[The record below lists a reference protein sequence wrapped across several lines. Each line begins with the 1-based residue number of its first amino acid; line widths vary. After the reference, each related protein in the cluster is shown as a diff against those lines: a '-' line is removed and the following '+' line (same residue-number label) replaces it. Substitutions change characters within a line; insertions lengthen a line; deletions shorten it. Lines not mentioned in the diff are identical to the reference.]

1 MIDALLALPAHLRK
15 RLASALESGLLGTPY
30 SAASLRSVLG
40 SQEGGEDFVVALLE
54 LERLG
59 ISGPAAAAWIRTAED
74 VSSRVP
80 RPDLVWSGPDVPG
93 LHARDTRCVYEE
105 LLGSAERSV
114 WASTYAFF
122 DGASAFQ
129 VLARRMASRPD
140 LRVTLLLNIQR
151 GRGDTTAAEQLVRRF
166 QRSNSNLRR
175 GGPGRPKGVPNR
187 ATVEIKELAARLTT
201 QDKKY
206 MANLRR
212 RLQAGEANH
221 IETLLWQWQFGRP
234 KDLDPAPDR
243 PPIVFVS
250 RFGQPG
256 DYDPLARP
264 AAAPIKAEVTSHQRS
279 LPPGAPAD
287 LPRGATG
294 ANGPHHADPDLHD
307 DGDDGLVV
315 VRA

>member
-129 VLARRMASRPD
+129 VLARRMAARPD

-166 QRSNSNLRR
+166 ADRFWTRDWPGSSRPRVYYDPRSLEPD
-175 GGPGRPKGVPNR
+175 GPAGILHAKAVVTDDQAIFVTSANFTEAALDRNIELGLLVR
-187 ATVEIKELAARLTT
+187 DRTLAAS
-201 QDKKY
+201 
-206 MANLRR
+206 
-212 RLQAGEANH
+212 
-221 IETLLWQWQFGRP
+221 
-234 KDLDPAPDR
+234 
-243 PPIVFVS
+243 VSS
-250 RFGQPG
+250 RFRALI
-256 DYDPLARP
+256 DRALLRPLPMA
-264 AAAPIKAEVTSHQRS
+264 
-279 LPPGAPAD
+279 
-287 LPRGATG
+287 
-294 ANGPHHADPDLHD
+294 
-307 DGDDGLVV
+307 
-315 VRA
+315 